1 MQVNH
6 KNGDKQDNRVENLEY
21 VTCTENIRHGWA
33 TGLYAI
39 ERRQGEANSQAK
51 LNAAAI
57 RFIRQAHRHVSL
69 GQLAAAFGVTQQAVA
84 AVVKRQTWKHV

>member
-21 VTCTENIRHGWA
+21 VTCAENIRHGWA
-33 TGLYAI
+33 TGLYAVQ
-39 ERRQGEANSQAK
+39 RRQGEANRQAK
-51 LNAAAI
+51 LNASAV
-57 RFIRQAHRHVSL
+57 RFIRQSHPQASL
-69 GQLAAAFGVTQQAVA
+69 GQLAAAFGVTPQAVA